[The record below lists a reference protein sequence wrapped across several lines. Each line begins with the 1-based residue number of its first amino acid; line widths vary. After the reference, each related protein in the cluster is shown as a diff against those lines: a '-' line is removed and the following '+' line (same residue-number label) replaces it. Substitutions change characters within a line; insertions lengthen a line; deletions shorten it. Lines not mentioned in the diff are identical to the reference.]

1 VLDEELR
8 QSNDVAAFGPF
19 RLFPKRRLVEKDG
32 VPIGLSGRALDILI
46 LLTERPGEVIS
57 KKELVAHVWP
67 DVVVTEGSLRFH
79 VSVLRKALGDG
90 QTGARYVTNVPGRG
104 YCFVAPILQSDS
116 IGPLAEQSYPP
127 DKTHNL
133 PRQLARLVGR
143 DETIDTISAQ
153 LLNRRFITVVGPGGI
168 GKTSVAISVAS
179 ALLAAFDGAIRFVD
193 LGPLTDPQLVPGT
206 LASLLGLPAQATY
219 SASSLVKVLG
229 QKRILLVFDSCE
241 HVIETASEL
250 AQQLIQGTPHVHILA
265 TSRESLR
272 VEGEQIHRLFPLAG
286 PPDDAALTAA
296 EALSFPAAQ
305 LFVERVSMAT
315 NGFSLCDAD
324 APAVANICRKLD
336 GIPLAI
342 ELAAARIDAYGI
354 GGTSALLD
362 DRFRLFWPG
371 RRTALPRHQTLSAA
385 LDWSYDL
392 LPEFERIIF
401 RRLSVFVGNFTLEA
415 ARFVAPGD
423 DQDGTA
429 SIDAIASLVA
439 KSLVTADSGE
449 MQARYR
455 LLDTTR
461 AYAAE
466 KLKGAGEAA
475 RIGHRHAN
483 YYRQLLEAT
492 RSALAAAV
500 PGKLYAAC
508 VSEVD
513 NIRAALKWA
522 LGNGGDAMTGVA
534 LASASAPFWLEMS
547 MLTECKRWTEAGLH
561 KLDEAGA
568 RSTCH
573 EMVLQNALCTSDVL
587 TRGFSDTVRAALT
600 RAGELAEMFHDIDH
614 QMLALVGLATHCHR
628 LEQFHE
634 GLSLGRRAEAAARE
648 IADPLPSWIA
658 HCLLSTSYFFLG
670 EYADALSNAQKVH
683 RVTTPEVRR
692 AYIVRIGLDRAAVA
706 DCVAVQVLFVRGFL
720 DQAADATRDIV
731 DCARALDHPYSLC
744 LSLTWS
750 ACPITLALGDFEAAQ
765 QWTALLKRYSEKYDL
780 KSQYACALG
789 FEGRLAANRGET
801 KSALT
806 QLRACLMGLREA
818 QYESLYTVFL
828 DSLAETLAAAGHLD
842 EALAAA
848 DEALQRTERN
858 EALWWMP
865 EALRMKGELLLRSRK
880 QDTANAE
887 ELFRRSLAL
896 SHRQGALFWE
906 LRTATSLGR
915 LQRELGHCDDARAGL
930 LTVCDR
936 FSEGFDAKDFK
947 TAKGLLD
954 SLTPRDPPS
963 TLPDFR

>member
-8 QSNDVAAFGPF
+8 PSNDVATFGPF

-57 KKELVAHVWP
+57 QKELVAHVWP

-143 DETIDTISAQ
+143 DETIETISAQ
-153 LLNRRFITVVGPGGI
+153 LLNQRFVTVVGPGGI

-193 LGPLTDPQLVPGT
+193 LGPLTDPQLVPST
-206 LASLLGLPAQATY
+206 LASLLGLSAQSTY

-250 AQQLIQGTPHVHILA
+250 AQQLIQGTPQVHILA

-272 VEGEQIHRLFPLAG
+272 VEGEQIHRLFPLAS

-315 NGFSLCDAD
+315 HGFNLCDAD

-354 GGTSALLD
+354 GGTSTLLD

-392 LPEFERIIF
+392 LPEIERIIF

-423 DQDGTA
+423 DQEGTA
-429 SIDAIASLVA
+429 SVDAIASLVA
-439 KSLVTADSGE
+439 KSLVATDSGE

-461 AYAAE
+461 TYAAE
-466 KLKGAGEAA
+466 KLKSAGEAA
-475 RIGHRHAN
+475 RIGRRHAH

-492 RSALAAAV
+492 SSALPAAV

-522 LGNGGDAMTGVA
+522 LDNGGDAMTGVA
-534 LASASAPFWLEMS
+534 LAAASAPFWLEMS
-547 MLTECKRWTEAGLH
+547 LMTECKKWTEAGLN

-568 RSTCH
+568 RSTRF
-573 EMVLQNALCTSDVL
+573 EMVLQNALCFSDIL
-587 TRGFSDTVRAALT
+587 TRGLSDTTRAALT
-600 RAGELAEMFHDIDH
+600 RAGELAEMFHDIEH
-614 QMLALVGLATHCHR
+614 QMLALVGVATLCHR

-634 GLSLGRRAEAAARE
+634 ALSLSRRAEAIAKE
-648 IADPLPSWIA
+648 ISDPLPIWTA
-658 HCLLSTSYFFLG
+658 HRLLSTSYFFLG
-670 EYADALSNAQKVH
+670 EYADAMSNAQKVH

-692 AYIVRIGLDRAAVA
+692 ARIVRSGLDYAALA
-706 DCVAVQVLFVRGFL
+706 GCVAVQVLFVRGLL
-720 DQAADATRDIV
+720 DQAAEATRDIV
-731 DCARALDHPYSLC
+731 DYARAVDHPYSLC
-744 LSLTWS
+744 LALTWS
-750 ACPITLALGDFEAAQ
+750 ACPITHALGDFEAAQ

-789 FEGRLAANRGET
+789 FEGQLAASRGET
-801 KSALT
+801 NSALK
-806 QLRACLMGLREA
+806 QLRACLTGLREA
-818 QYESLYTVFL
+818 RFEVLYTVFL
-828 DSLAETLAAAGHLD
+828 DSLAEVLATAGHLG

-865 EALRMKGELLLRSRK
+865 EALRMKGELMLLSRK
-880 QDTANAE
+880 ADTANSE
-887 ELFRRSLAL
+887 DLFRRSLAL
-896 SHRQGALFWE
+896 AHRQGALFWE
-906 LRTATSLGR
+906 LRTATSLAR
-915 LQRELGHCDDARAGL
+915 LHRERGHRDEARAAL
-930 LTVCDR
+930 STVCDR
-936 FSEGFDAKDFK
+936 FSEGFHAKDFK

-954 SLTPRDPPS
+954 SLTSEDLPS
-963 TLPDFR
+963 

>member
-1 VLDEELR
+1 VLDEESH

-46 LLTERPGEVIS
+46 LLTERAGEVVS
-57 KKELVAHVWP
+57 KKELTARVWP

-79 VSVLRKALGDG
+79 VGVLRKALGDG

-116 IGPLAEQSYPP
+116 IGPQTAQSYPAE
-127 DKTHNL
+127 KTHNL
-133 PRQLARLVGR
+133 PRQLTRLVGR
-143 DETIDTISAQ
+143 DATIETISAQ
-153 LLNRRFITVVGPGGI
+153 LLNQRFVTIVGPGGI
-168 GKTSVAISVAS
+168 GKTSVAVSVAS
-179 ALLAAFDGAIRFVD
+179 ALLAAFDGAICFVD

-206 LASLLGLPAQATY
+206 LASLLGLSAQSPH

-229 QKRILLVFDSCE
+229 EKRILLVFDSCE

-250 AQQLIQGTPHVHILA
+250 AQQLIQGAPHVHILA

-272 VEGEQIHRLFPLAG
+272 VEGEQIHRLFPLAS
-286 PPDDAALTAA
+286 PPEDTALTAA

-315 NGFSLCDAD
+315 NGFNLCDAD

-354 GGTSALLD
+354 GGTSTLLD

-371 RRTALPRHQTLSAA
+371 RRTALPRHQTLSAT

-392 LPEFERIIF
+392 LSEFERIIF
-401 RRLSVFVGNFTLEA
+401 RRLSLFAGHFTLEA
-415 ARFVAPGD
+415 AHFVAGGD

-429 SIDAIASLVA
+429 AIDAIAGLVA

-449 MQARYR
+449 IQLRYR

-461 AYAAE
+461 TYAAE
-466 KLKGAGEAA
+466 KLNSAGEAA
-475 RIGHRHAN
+475 PIGRRHAN
-483 YYRQLLEAT
+483 YYRRLLEAT
-492 RSALAAAV
+492 RSEWSAAV

-522 LGNGGDAMTGVA
+522 LGSGGDAVTGVA
-534 LASASAPFWLEMS
+534 LAAASAPFWLEMS
-547 MLTECKRWTEAGLH
+547 LLTECKRWTEAGLNR
-561 KLDEAGA
+561 LDEAGA
-568 RSTCH
+568 RSTRH
-573 EMVLQNALCTSDVL
+573 EMVLQNALCFSDIF
-587 TRGFSDTVRAALT
+587 TRGLSDTARAALT
-600 RAGELAEMFHDIDH
+600 RVGELAEMFHDIDY
-614 QMLALVGLATHCHR
+614 QMLALVGVATFCHR

-634 GLSLGRRAEAAARE
+634 ALSLSRRAMAIAKE

-658 HCLLSTSYFFLG
+658 HCLLGTSYFFLG
-670 EYADALSNAQKVH
+670 EYAEALSNAQKVH

-692 AYIVRIGLDRAAVA
+692 AHIARIGFDYAAEA
-706 DCVAVQVLFVRGFL
+706 GCVAVQVLFVRGLL
-720 DQAADATRDIV
+720 DQAAEATREIV
-731 DCARALDHPYSLC
+731 DYARAVDHPYSLC
-744 LSLTWS
+744 LALTWS
-750 ACPITLALGDFEAAQ
+750 ACPITLALGHFEAAQ
-765 QWTALLKRYSEKYDL
+765 QWTALLKQHCEKYDI

-789 FEGRLAANRGET
+789 FEGQLAASRGET
-801 KSALT
+801 KSALK
-806 QLRACLMGLREA
+806 QLRACLAGLREA
-818 QYESLYTVFL
+818 QFEVLYTVFL
-828 DSLAETLAAAGHLD
+828 DSLAEVLAAAGNLD

-865 EALRMKGELLLRSRK
+865 EALRVKGELVLHSRK
-880 QDTANAE
+880 LDAANAE
-887 ELFRRSLAL
+887 ELFGRSLAL
-896 SHRQGALFWE
+896 AHRQGALSWE
-906 LRTATSLGR
+906 LRTATCLAR
-915 LQRELGHCDDARAGL
+915 LLRERGHADDARAAL
-930 LTVCDR
+930 STVCDR
-936 FSEGFDAKDFK
+936 FSEGFDSKDFT
-947 TAKGLLD
+947 TAKRLLD
-954 SLTPRDPPS
+954 SLT
-963 TLPDFR
+963 

>member
-1 VLDEELR
+1 MLDEELG

-46 LLTERPGEVIS
+46 LLTERAGEVVS
-57 KKELVAHVWP
+57 KKDLTARVWP

-79 VSVLRKALGDG
+79 IGVLRKTLGDG
-90 QTGARYVTNVPGRG
+90 QRGARYVTNVPGRG

-116 IGPLAEQSYPP
+116 IAPPTERSYPA

-133 PRQLARLVGR
+133 PRQLTRLVGR
-143 DETIDTISAQ
+143 DEAVETISAQ
-153 LLNRRFITVVGPGGI
+153 LAHRRFVTIVGPGGI

-179 ALLAAFDGAIRFVD
+179 ALLSAFDGAIRFVD
-193 LGPLTDPQLVPGT
+193 LGPLTDPQLVPST
-206 LASLLGLPAQATY
+206 LASLLGLSAQSTY
-219 SASSLVKVLG
+219 SASSLVKALG

-241 HVIETASEL
+241 HVIETTSEL

-272 VEGEQIHRLFPLAG
+272 VEGEQIHRLFPLAS

-296 EALSFPAAQ
+296 QVLSFPAAQ

-315 NGFSLCDAD
+315 NGFNLCDAD

-354 GGTSALLD
+354 GGTSTLLD
-362 DRFRLFWPG
+362 DRFRLFWTGP
-371 RRTALPRHQTLSAA
+371 RTALPRHQTLSAA

-392 LPEFERIIF
+392 LPESERIIF

-415 ARFVAPGD
+415 VRFVAPGD

-429 SIDAIASLVA
+429 SIDAIASLVG

-449 MQARYR
+449 RQARYR

-461 AYAAE
+461 TYAAE
-466 KLKGAGEAA
+466 KLKSAGEAA
-475 RIGHRHAN
+475 RIGRRHAN

-492 RSALAAAV
+492 SSARAAAV

-508 VSEVD
+508 VPEVD

-534 LASASAPFWLEMS
+534 LAAASVPFWLEMS
-547 MLTECKRWTEAGLH
+547 LLTECRRWAEAGLS

-568 RSTCH
+568 RSTRF
-573 EMVLQNALCTSDVL
+573 EMVLQNALCFSDIF
-587 TRGFSDTVRAALT
+587 TRGLSDTARAALS

-614 QMLALVGLATHCHR
+614 QILAVVGGATFCHR

-634 GLSLGRRAEAAARE
+634 ALSLSRRAEAIAKE
-648 IADPLPSWIA
+648 IADPLPSWTA
-658 HCLLSTSYFFLG
+658 HCLLGTSYFFLG

-683 RVTTPEVRR
+683 RGSTPEVRR
-692 AYIVRIGLDRAAVA
+692 AHIVRIGLDYAAEA
-706 DCVAVQVLFVRGFL
+706 GCIAAQVLFVRGLL
-720 DQAADATRDIV
+720 DQAAEATRDLV
-731 DCARALDHPYSLC
+731 DYASAVDHPYSLC
-744 LSLTWS
+744 LALTWS
-750 ACPITLALGDFEAAQ
+750 ACPITLALGDIEAAQ
-765 QWTALLKRYSEKYDL
+765 HWVALLKRHCEKYDV
-780 KSQYACALG
+780 KSQHACALG
-789 FEGRLAANRGET
+789 FEGQLAASRGEIKT
-801 KSALT
+801 ALK
-806 QLRACLMGLREA
+806 QLRACLTGLREA
-818 QYESLYTVFL
+818 QFEVQYTVFL
-828 DSLAETLAAAGHLD
+828 DSLAEVLAAAGNLE
-842 EALAAA
+842 EAMATA

-880 QDTANAE
+880 PDTANAE
-887 ELFRRSLAL
+887 ELFGRSLTLA
-896 SHRQGALFWE
+896 HRQGALFWE
-906 LRTATSLGR
+906 LRTATSMAR
-915 LQRELGHCDDARAGL
+915 LYRERGHRVDARAAL

-954 SLTPRDPPS
+954 SLT
-963 TLPDFR
+963 